1 VIGTTIGGKYSV
13 VRQLGEGG
21 MGAVYEARHTG
32 TGRRVAVK
40 VITGDLGTDP
50 ELAARFELEARAA
63 GAIESEHIAQVLDV
77 GRDDAR
83 GAPFLVMEYL
93 VGEDL
98 GRVFERL
105 GPLPPDLVLRIGVQA
120 CIGLGMAHAQG
131 IVHRDI
137 KPANMF
143 LAERD
148 SGELRVKIVDFGI
161 AKVQG
166 SGLDIPQTKGPLTRV
181 GTFLGSPL
189 YMSPEQTRGTA
200 GALDHRTD
208 LWSLGIVL
216 YQAIA
221 GRTPFHDITSIG
233 DFVVAVRTTQVTPIR
248 AYAPWTDPAV
258 ARAIERCLIIDRE
271 GRYQS
276 TAELRAALEAFLPN
290 GSSIRPEMVVAMH
303 PGGVTT
309 MPATPVIGT
318 TPGGAQ
324 APTEVATPMFPTTVP
339 GQPISTPPGPPGTHP
354 GGYGTP
360 HGGYPATPAG
370 GYGMP
375 GTPSGGY
382 GSPATPPGGYPPM
395 GTPLPGS
402 YGAPPVGA
410 PMPGAYGRPSGMP
423 PGPPLPP
430 MAPPTPKPSSGAG
443 PILGIG
449 VGVLLLAGGVA
460 GAFSMGWIGKSKD
473 PAPVVTEA
481 PSASAPPP
489 IGSAERA
496 AALEALV
503 GTWKSDDGVVYDAVE
518 SGRSVEMRI
527 RDVDDLASRGYVAG
541 DTHFSLRLGRGDHEP
556 NVYRVFA
563 RIRPSPPKGTVYD
576 KTRARTTCESTWR
589 KVGDKDLHAELKG
602 DKIVVHLPKVDAP
615 ASVFVR
621 EGIRVV
627 GCKGLED
634 APATEVEIV
643 LSRTTAPATQP
654 KVYVP
659 PTPKHDAGAPTK
671 VVDAGA
677 PPQVVD
683 AGAPPKTVDAGIPTK
698 TVDAG
703 APQPGGAVGSPCRRD
718 GHCSSGN
725 CTNRRCQ
732 GNETGSRCIHN
743 GHCAS
748 RKCIAGACL

>member
-1 VIGTTIGGKYSV
+1 
-13 VRQLGEGG
+13 

-40 VITGDLGTDP
+40 VITGDLGKDP

-77 GRDDAR
+77 GRDEERA
-83 GAPFLVMEYL
+83 APFLVMEYL

-98 GRVFERL
+98 GHVFERL

-166 SGLDIPQTKGPLTRV
+166 GGLDIPQTKSPLTRM

-216 YQAIA
+216 YQALA

-233 DFVVAVRTTQVTPIR
+233 DFVVAVRTTEVPPIR

-258 ARAIERCLIIDRE
+258 ARAIERCLIIDRDS
-271 GRYQS
+271 RYQS
-276 TAELRAALEAFLPN
+276 AAELRAALEAFLP
-290 GSSIRPEMVVAMH
+290 GSAAIRPEMVVAMH

-324 APTEVATPMFPTTVP
+324 APTQVASPVFPTTIP
-339 GQPISTPPGPPGTHP
+339 GQPMSGPRGSVSTP
-354 GGYGTP
+354 
-360 HGGYPATPAG
+360 
-370 GYGMP
+370 MP
-375 GTPSGGY
+375 G
-382 GSPATPPGGYPPM
+382 A
-395 GTPLPGS
+395 
-402 YGAPPVGA
+402 YGAPPGA
-410 PMPGAYGRPSGMP
+410 YGTPPGAYGIPPGTPPGAYGMPVATPVPGAYGMPVATPAPGAYGRPSGMP
-423 PGPPLPP
+423 PGPPLPHL
-430 MAPPTPKPSSGAG
+430 APPTPKPSSGAG
-443 PILGIG
+443 GIIAG
-449 VGVLLLAGGVA
+449 TVVVLAVAGGIA

-473 PAPVVTEA
+473 PAPVVTDA

-489 IGSAERA
+489 VDSAAVA
-496 AALEALV
+496 AALDALV
-503 GTWKSDDGVVYDAVE
+503 GTWKHESGVVYDAVE
-518 SGRSVEMRI
+518 NGHSVEMRI
-527 RDVDDLASRGYVAG
+527 RDVDDLAQRGYVAG
-541 DTHFSLRLGRGDHEP
+541 DTHFSIRTMRSEP
-556 NVYRVFA
+556 GVYRVFA
-563 RIRPSPPKGTVYD
+563 RIRPLPPKGTIYD
-576 KTRARTTCESTWR
+576 RTRARTTCENTWSR
-589 KVGDKDLHAELKG
+589 VGDKQLRAELKDG
-602 DKIVVHLPKVDAP
+602 RLVVHLPKVDPP
-615 ASVFVR
+615 ASIFVR
-621 EGIRVV
+621 EGSRVV
-627 GCKGLED
+627 GCKGLAD
-634 APATEVEIV
+634 APVVEVEYV
-643 LSRTTAPATQP
+643 LTNTPTPTPRPVPVAPQ
-654 KVYVP
+654 
-659 PTPKHDAGAPTK
+659 PKHDAGAPH

-677 PPQVVD
+677 PRD
-683 AGAPPKTVDAGIPTK
+683 AGAPPAIVDAGKPAV
-698 TVDAG
+698 VDAG
-703 APQPGGAVGSPCRRD
+703 GPAPGGAVGSPCRRD
-718 GHCSSGN
+718 GHCRSGN
-725 CTNRRCQ
+725 CTGRRCQ
-732 GNETGSRCIHN
+732 GNETGSRCIHS

-748 RKCIAGACL
+748 RRCIAGACL